1 MIRPI
6 LRGRDICRYSYHWA
20 NLWLICTHNGVKDK
34 GITKIPRI
42 DINDYPAVKKHLDK
56 YWDRIQRRDDQGDTP
71 PTTSVIAHIGAIF
84 LDKK

>member
-71 PTTSVIAHIGAIF
+71 LQPP
-84 LDKK
+84 